1 MSTSPDGI
9 SVIAEPRPWRER
21 AIVQLTLARY
31 REFFREPEA
40 LFWTFVF
47 PIIMAAG
54 LGLAFRNKPPEV
66 LKVAVVRT
74 PWAAPVLAGLGADHQ
89 LNVTLLDDSV
99 AGRQLR
105 TGKVAL
111 LVIPTATTVVE
122 YRFDD
127 TRPESIAARRVVD
140 DALQRANGRLDP
152 VATTDAFVRDRGSRY
167 IDFLVPGLLGMNLM
181 ASSMWGIG
189 FTVVDQRR
197 KKLLK
202 RFVATPMSR
211 AEYLLSFLLARLSL
225 LVFEVGALVTFGVLV
240 FGVPLRGSLVALSV
254 VCLLGSLAFGGLGL
268 LISARP
274 KTVEAAS
281 GLMNFAMLPM
291 WVLSGVF
298 FSSANFPDVMQPLI
312 KALPL
317 TAVNDSL
324 RAIMLEGAGFG
335 DLGLELIILSAWL
348 VVCFSVALKIFRWK

>member
-1 MSTSPDGI
+1 M
-9 SVIAEPRPWRER
+9 ANARNWRER
-21 AIVQLTLARY
+21 AIVQLTLARF
-31 REFFREPEA
+31 REFYREPEA
-40 LFWTFVF
+40 MFWTFIF

-66 LKVAVVRT
+66 LKVAVVHNDAS
-74 PWAAPVLAGLGADHQ
+74 PAIVAGLTRDRQ
-89 LNVTLLDDSV
+89 LDVQLLDDSV
-99 AGRQLR
+99 ATRYLR

-111 LVIPTATTVVE
+111 VVAPTTGAAVE

-127 TRPESIAARRVVD
+127 TRPESISARRIVD
-140 DALQRANGRLDP
+140 DALQRGNGRQDP
-152 VATTDAFVRDRGSRY
+152 VVTADALVREPGSRY
-167 IDFLVPGLLGMNLM
+167 IDFLIPGLLGMNLM

-211 AEYLLSFLLARLSL
+211 AEYLLSFLLARLAL
-225 LVFEVGALVTFGVLV
+225 LVVEVGTLVTFGVLV
-240 FGVPLRGSLVALSV
+240 FGVPLRGSVATLSL

-268 LISARP
+268 LIAARP

-298 FSSANFPDVMQPLI
+298 FSSANFPDGMQPFV

-317 TAVNDSL
+317 TAVNDAL
-324 RAIMLEGAGFG
+324 RAIMLEGAGFA
-335 DLGLELIILSAWL
+335 DLSLQLTILTAWL
-348 VVCFSVALKIFRWK
+348 IVCFTVALKIFRWR

>member
-1 MSTSPDGI
+1 MPDAR
-9 SVIAEPRPWRER
+9 SWRER
-21 AIVQLTLARY
+21 AIVQLTLARF
-31 REFFREPEA
+31 REFYREPEA
-40 LFWTFVF
+40 MFWTFIF

-66 LKVAVVRT
+66 LKVAVVRND
-74 PWAAPVLAGLGADHQ
+74 AAAAIVTGLTRDRQ
-89 LNVTLLDDSV
+89 LDVKLLDDSV
-99 AGRQLR
+99 AIRYLR

-111 LVIPTATTVVE
+111 VVAATTGTAVE

-127 TRPESIAARRVVD
+127 TRPESISARRIVD
-140 DALQRANGRLDP
+140 DALQRGNGRQDP
-152 VATTDAFVRDRGSRY
+152 VVTADALVREPGSRY
-167 IDFLVPGLLGMNLM
+167 IDFLIPGLLGMNLM

-211 AEYLLSFLLARLSL
+211 AEYLLSFLLARLTL
-225 LVFEVGALVTFGVLV
+225 LVVEVGTLVTFGVLV
-240 FGVPLRGSLVALSV
+240 FGVPLRGSVATLSV

-268 LISARP
+268 LIAARP

-298 FSSANFPDVMQPLI
+298 FSSANFPDAMQPFV

-317 TAVNDSL
+317 TAVNDAL
-324 RAIMLEGAGFG
+324 RAIMLEGAGFA
-335 DLGLELIILSAWL
+335 DLGLQLFILMAWL
-348 VVCFSVALKIFRWK
+348 VICFTVALRIFRWR

>member
-1 MSTSPDGI
+1 M
-9 SVIAEPRPWRER
+9 AEPRPWREH

-74 PWAAPVLAGLGADHQ
+74 EAAAQVVAGLERDRQ
-89 LNVTLLDDSV
+89 LDVRLLDDSV
-99 AGRQLR
+99 AAGQLR

-111 LVIPTATTVVE
+111 VVVATTAAKVE

-127 TRPESIAARRVVD
+127 TRPESIAARRIVD
-140 DALQRANGRLDP
+140 DALQRGTGRQDP
-152 VATTDAFVRDRGSRY
+152 VATTDAFVRERGSRY
-167 IDFLVPGLLGMNLM
+167 IDFLIPGLLGMNLM

-225 LVFEVGALVTFGVLV
+225 LGFEVGALVTFGVLV
-240 FGVPLRGSLVALSV
+240 FGVPLRGSVLTLSV

-281 GLMNFAMLPM
+281 GLMNFVMLPM

-298 FSSANFPDVMQPLI
+298 FSSANFPDAMQPLI
-312 KALPL
+312 KTLPL

-335 DLGLELIILSAWL
+335 DLGRELVTLSAWL
-348 VVCFSVALKIFRWK
+348 VVCFTVALKIFRWR